1 MALEISGRLVQL
13 LPVQTGTGKNG
24 PWKKCDFV
32 IETADKYPKKVC
44 ISAWNEQADQIGKVA
59 INTEL
64 KVSFDV
70 SSREYNGKWYSD
82 IKAWK
87 IAPQGA
93 ASSSANSSVSDEDA
107 VNDALLPDEPANDLP
122 F

>member
-13 LPVQTGTGKNG
+13 MPAQTGTGKNG
-24 PWKKCDFV
+24 PWKKCDFI
-32 IETADKYPKKVC
+32 IETADKFPKKVC

-59 INTEL
+59 LNTEL
-64 KVSFDV
+64 KISFDV

-87 IAPQGA
+87 IVPHGV
-93 ASSSANSSVSDEDA
+93 SSSADIASQNDEDA
-107 VNDALLPDEPANDLP
+107 ANDALLPEEQDGGLP